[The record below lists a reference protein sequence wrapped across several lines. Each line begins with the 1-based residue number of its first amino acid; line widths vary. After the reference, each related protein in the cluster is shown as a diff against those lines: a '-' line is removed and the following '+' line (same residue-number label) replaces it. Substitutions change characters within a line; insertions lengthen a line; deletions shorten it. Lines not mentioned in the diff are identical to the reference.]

1 MSSQPGP
8 QDVVP
13 TNGPAKYKF
22 TLARL
27 RRTQL
32 RNWPPNDDMILREA
46 EADLRQIWSFLSAR
60 QIWAPYPIRAYSLAS
75 AFYRDDKLLASY
87 FLFPVEKPALQSQA
101 VAQLVC
107 KFVIEGESVT
117 AKLVVDALGESELTE
132 ENIADIRLALG
143 SAQAKSTTRA
153 HNHYERGLRAFDSKR
168 FNEAIKELDECL
180 CANPDRLLIL
190 NDLPNDIKR
199 TIQVCDPYDYMI
211 RANLSEAR
219 KVLQSRR

>member
-1 MSSQPGP
+1 
-8 QDVVP
+8 
-13 TNGPAKYKF
+13 
-22 TLARL
+22 
-27 RRTQL
+27 
-32 RNWPPNDDMILREA
+32 MILREA